1 MRATRPLYKAHD
13 MALTHILGLTL
24 IPVAATVL
32 GGAIAIVK
40 VPSDKTRS
48 LVQHFAA
55 GVVMAVVAGELLPEM
70 TREHRPL
77 GVLIGFVLGVALMLG
92 VKALTERIE
101 RVSERDGEGDGDS
114 RTGLLI
120 AVAIDV
126 FLDGLLIGVG
136 FAAGER
142 VGTLL
147 VVALTLELLFLGVSV
162 AASLTEARVGRART
176 LLTVA
181 GLSTLVV
188 LGASLGGSLLAGL
201 SGLALEIVLSFGA
214 AALMYLVI
222 EELLTEAHEVKE
234 TPLIT
239 ASFFAGFVALYLLEL
254 MA

>member
-1 MRATRPLYKAHD
+1 
-13 MALTHILGLTL
+13 MALAHILGLTL

-32 GGAIAIVK
+32 GGAIAVVR

-101 RVSERDGEGDGDS
+101 QKDEQSGGGKA
-114 RTGLLI
+114 GLLI
-120 AVAIDV
+120 AVGIDV

-162 AASLTEARVGRART
+162 AASLTEAKVGRARC
-176 LLTVA
+176 LLTVT
-181 GLSTLVV
+181 GLSVLVV
-188 LGASLGGSLLAGL
+188 CGALLGGSLLSGL

-239 ASFFAGFVALYLLEL
+239 AAFFAGFVALYLLEL

>member
-1 MRATRPLYKAHD
+1 
-13 MALTHILGLTL
+13 MAITHILGLTA
-24 IPVAATVL
+24 IPVGATVL
-32 GGAIAIVK
+32 GGAIAVFR
-40 VPSDKTRS
+40 VPSDKIRS

-55 GVVMAVVAGELLPEM
+55 GVVMAVVAGELLPEI

-77 GVLIGFVLGVALMLG
+77 GVLIGFVLGIALMLG

-101 RVSERDGEGDGDS
+101 RSDEQSGAGNRATK
-114 RTGLLI
+114 TGLLV

-162 AASLTEARVGRART
+162 AASLTEAKVNHVRT
-176 LLTVA
+176 LLTVTA
-181 GLSTLVV
+181 LSALVV
-188 LGASLGGSLLAGL
+188 LGALLGGSLLAGL

-214 AALMYLVI
+214 AALMYLVV

-239 ASFFAGFVALYLLEL
+239 TSFFVGFVALYLLDL
-254 MA
+254 LA

>member
-1 MRATRPLYKAHD
+1 

-32 GGAIAIVK
+32 GGVIAIVK

-48 LVQHFAA
+48 LVQHFTA

-92 VKALTERIE
+92 VKALTERIKQKDE
-101 RVSERDGEGDGDS
+101 QSGGGKA
-114 RTGLLI
+114 GLLI
-120 AVAIDV
+120 AVGIDV

-162 AASLTEARVGRART
+162 AASLTKAKVGRARC
-176 LLTVA
+176 LQTVA
-181 GLSTLVV
+181 GLSVLVV
-188 LGASLGGSLLAGL
+188 FGALLGGSLLSRL